1 MFMCYILTYFILS
14 YYHIPIILHCYL
26 EYIRLILPNRS
37 NRFLY
42 LKKRREK
49 KKKKLPGRKEWLP
62 TPIFLPGKSHGHRS
76 LAGSM
81 GLQKVRHDLA
91 TNTNTLA
98 LSVDFLVPSHP
109 LGNGLILHCF
119 V

>member
-1 MFMCYILTYFILS
+1 MCYILMYFIVL
-14 YYHIPIILHCYL
+14 YYHIPFILHCYL
-26 EYIRLILPNRS
+26 EYIGLILPS

-42 LKKRREK
+42 LKNREK
-49 KKKKLPGRKEWLP
+49 NKNKTELPWRKEWLP
-62 TPIFLPGKSHGHRS
+62 TPIFLPEKSHGHRG

-91 TNTNTLA
+91 TNTNTLT
-98 LSVDFLVPSHP
+98 LSMDFLVVSHP
-109 LGNGLILHCF
+109 LGSCLILHCF